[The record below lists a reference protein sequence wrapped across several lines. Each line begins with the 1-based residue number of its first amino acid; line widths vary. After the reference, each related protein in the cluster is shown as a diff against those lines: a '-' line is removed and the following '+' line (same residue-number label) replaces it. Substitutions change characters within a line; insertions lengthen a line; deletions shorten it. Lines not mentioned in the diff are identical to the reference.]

1 MKTAQE
7 LINKWIEKKDTDVFL
22 FLNGVNELPELPAGL
37 EYRSADSATTLPEL
51 PAGLEYLSAASATT
65 LPELPAGLKTLY
77 AASADNNPE

>member
-22 FLNGVNELPELPAGL
+22 FLNGFNE
-37 EYRSADSATTLPEL
+37 LPEL
-51 PAGLEYLSAASATT
+51 PAGLEYLSADSATT